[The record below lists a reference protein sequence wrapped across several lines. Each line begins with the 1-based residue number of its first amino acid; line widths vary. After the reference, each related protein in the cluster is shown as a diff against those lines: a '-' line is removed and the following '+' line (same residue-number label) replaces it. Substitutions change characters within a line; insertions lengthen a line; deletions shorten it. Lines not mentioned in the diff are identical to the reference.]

1 MIAIPDTR
9 LCKVATDFAQRASEP
24 CLFNHVMRTFAFG
37 TLAARGLAHDAEVFY
52 VAAVLHD
59 LGLTASAPRGAR
71 FEIAG
76 ADAAKD
82 LLSREGMRDADI
94 EVVWDAI
101 ALHTVAGVPPRK
113 RPEVMLVQLGAALD
127 VGFAPLALIG
137 GGAPPIL
144 ERWPRLS
151 FETEMLR
158 YLEEHYDRDP
168 AVALQSP
175 IVADVLERRRGIR
188 ARNACDVIAA
198 WPA

>member
-1 MIAIPDTR
+1 VISIPDTR
-9 LCKVATDFAQRASEP
+9 LCKVVTDHAQRASEP

-37 TLAARGLAHDAEVFY
+37 TLAARDLAYDAEVFY
-52 VAAVLHD
+52 VAATLHD

-76 ADAAKD
+76 ADAAKE

-101 ALHTVAGVPPRK
+101 AFHTVPGLPPRK

-127 VGFAPLALIG
+127 VGFAPFAMVA
-137 GGAPPIL
+137 GGAAPIL
-144 ERWPRLS
+144 EQWPRLS

-168 AVALQSP
+168 KVALQSP
-175 IVADVLERRRGIR
+175 IVADVIARRRGVQP
-188 ARNACDVIAA
+188 RNACDVIAA